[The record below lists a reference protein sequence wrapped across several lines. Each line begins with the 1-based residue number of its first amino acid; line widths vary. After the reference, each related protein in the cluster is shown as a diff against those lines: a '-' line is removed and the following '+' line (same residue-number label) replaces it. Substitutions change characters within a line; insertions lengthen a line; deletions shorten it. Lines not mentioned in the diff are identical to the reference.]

1 MTKYLLV
8 LGLGLVM
15 VLGACSGDKPPATE
29 ATPEG
34 MEQAAPY
41 SKPMLPAYET
51 AAEQRIGKADW
62 YDDYRNANLD
72 IYGITAAP
80 GVAIRPM
87 AEWEEAEAL
96 IIVYSS
102 STLPTGIKNNYMDI
116 IAAAKDV
123 VDVHVVYDSTQ
134 AYSSLS
140 SLMNQQGIP
149 LSAVTW
155 VNMANDSIWARDFG
169 PMSILNGSK
178 VGNVDTRY
186 YHQRYNDDAIPTLLV
201 GEDFGQTTYRAPLD
215 YEGGNFM
222 SDTDGTCFASQGLYW
237 FNGTS
242 QANVNSY
249 MEDYL
254 GCQQL
259 HVVTALDGEGTTHID
274 MQAKILTDN
283 TVVVGEYTYSQDST
297 NKQILD
303 QNASQIEAAGFNVVR
318 IPMPNNTGGVFRSY
332 TNSLLVNGVH
342 IVPVYSGYSSMQAEA
357 MAIYQQI
364 LPGWDH
370 VTSNADAIIQW
381 SGAIHCITKLV
392 AAGQWTPLEA
402 DPEIICDTYDCY
414 PGGTTSGCDGIT
426 WQGCC
431 DGNLLQYCESNQLVQ
446 QMCNPGTCGWDGQN
460 GYYNCGTSGGSD
472 PSGQYP
478 KDCDGGCT
486 PNCAGKECGS
496 DGCGGSCG
504 SCTGNE
510 NCMNGQCV
518 APCVPNCIGKECGS
532 NGCGGVCGSCPPGET
547 CEAGICE
554 PIPSECGDITFE
566 GCCDGDTLFWCEN
579 GQIHSYNC
587 AAGSCGWDGEDGY
600 YNCGTSGGS
609 DPSGQHPKDCGG
621 CQPDCTEKECGDDGC
636 GGACGF
642 CGPLESCISGA
653 CVPDCTP
660 DCTGKN
666 CGPDGCGGSCGACPA
681 GQVCTVAGLCEIPA
695 DPCGDIG
702 YVGCCDGDTLVWCE
716 NNELKSLNCGSC
728 GWDGNNGFYNCG
740 FEGADPSGEHP
751 LACDGGCLPDCT
763 DKECGDDGCGGSC
776 GACGDGEVC
785 SAGGMCVADDECGD
799 VTYAGYCDGN
809 TLVWCEDGKLYSSD
823 CGLYG
828 SYLCQWVPDNEGYY
842 CVYQSPCEPDCVA
855 KECGDDGCGGT
866 CGACP
871 PDMSCDGGVCIEEP
885 CTPDCAGKE
894 CGDDGCGDLCGTC
907 GAGFHCDAFTC
918 LPDCVPACSDKACG
932 ADGCG
937 GSCGTCPED
946 QNCVDGVCT
955 EGPCE
960 VDCNDKECGDDG
972 CGGSCGACGDGET
985 CEDGICVQ
993 VCQPDCAG
1001 KQCGDDSCSGS
1012 CGTCPPGYSCVTGV
1026 CEEGCEPDCAGK
1038 ECGGDGCGGSCGA
1051 CADGLSCQGGVCAD
1065 LCLPKCDGKQ
1075 CGPDGCGGSC
1085 GDCPKDW
1092 SCDEAAGACVQDP
1105 TGDCGNIPST
1115 GTCLPGNILAVCVA
1129 NEPVETDC
1137 TLTGEICEFVPA
1149 EGIYDC
1155 VEVCTPSCTGKA
1167 CGDDSCSGTCGD
1179 CPKGQTCEAGICEDL
1194 ACVPDC
1200 VDKACGT
1207 DGCGGSCGAC
1217 GDDEVCA
1224 EGVCVDE
1231 SEGCPEGTVLVDGE
1245 CVPES
1250 DEDVIGGDGDAGET
1264 VTGKVSSGCAVGGTP
1279 QSSSAGIVLL
1289 LMLGVLFS
1297 RRRKDLPESS

>member
-15 VLGACSGDKPPATE
+15 VLGACSGDMPRATE
-29 ATPEG
+29 AGPEG

-169 PMSILNGSK
+169 PMSIFNGSK

-370 VTSNADAIIQW
+370 VTSNSDAIIEW

-414 PGGTTSGCDGIT
+414 PGGSTAGCGDIT

-431 DGNLLQYCESNQLVQ
+431 DGNLLQYCENNQLVQ
-446 QMCNPGTCGWDGQN
+446 QMCNPGTCGWDVQF
-460 GYYNCGTSGGSD
+460 YNCGTSGGSD

-486 PNCAGKECGS
+486 PDCAGKECGG

-504 SCTGNE
+504 SCTGTE
-510 NCMNGQCV
+510 TCTNGQCV
-518 APCVPNCIGKECGS
+518 APCVPDCAGKECGS
-532 NGCGGVCGSCPPGET
+532 NGCGGSC
-547 CEAGICE
+547 
-554 PIPSECGDITFE
+554 
-566 GCCDGDTLFWCEN
+566 
-579 GQIHSYNC
+579 
-587 AAGSCGWDGEDGY
+587 
-600 YNCGTSGGS
+600 
-609 DPSGQHPKDCGG
+609 
-621 CQPDCTEKECGDDGC
+621 
-636 GGACGF
+636 GACGVGEV
-642 CGPLESCISGA
+642 CSAEGA
-653 CVPDCTP
+653 CVPDGEC
-660 DCTGKN
+660 D
-666 CGPDGCGGSCGACPA
+666 
-681 GQVCTVAGLCEIPA
+681 
-695 DPCGDIG
+695 DI
-702 YVGCCDGDTLVWCE
+702 
-716 NNELKSLNCGSC
+716 
-728 GWDGNNGFYNCG
+728 
-740 FEGADPSGEHP
+740 
-751 LACDGGCLPDCT
+751 
-763 DKECGDDGCGGSC
+763 
-776 GACGDGEVC
+776 
-785 SAGGMCVADDECGD
+785 
-799 VTYAGYCDGN
+799 TYAGYCDGN
-809 TLVWCEDGKLYSSD
+809 TLIWCEDGKLYSAD

-842 CVYQSPCEPDCVA
+842 CVYQSPCEPDC
-855 KECGDDGCGGT
+855 
-866 CGACP
+866 
-871 PDMSCDGGVCIEEP
+871 I
-885 CTPDCAGKE
+885 GKE
-894 CGDDGCGDLCGTC
+894 
-907 GAGFHCDAFTC
+907 
-918 LPDCVPACSDKACG
+918 
-932 ADGCG
+932 
-937 GSCGTCPED
+937 
-946 QNCVDGVCT
+946 
-955 EGPCE
+955 
-960 VDCNDKECGDDG
+960 
-972 CGGSCGACGDGET
+972 
-985 CEDGICVQ
+985 
-993 VCQPDCAG
+993 
-1001 KQCGDDSCSGS
+1001 CGDDSCSGS
-1012 CGTCPPGYSCVTGV
+1012 CGTCPEDQICVDGV
-1026 CEEGCEPDCAGK
+1026 CSEGPCEPDCIGK
-1038 ECGGDGCGGSCGA
+1038 ECGDDSCSGSCGDCPKDWTCEA
-1051 CADGLSCQGGVCAD
+1051 GVCED
-1065 LCLPKCDGKQ
+1065 LTCVPDCVDKA

-1085 GDCPKDW
+1085 G
-1092 SCDEAAGACVQDP
+1092 
-1105 TGDCGNIPST
+1105 
-1115 GTCLPGNILAVCVA
+1115 VCR
-1129 NEPVETDC
+1129 
-1137 TLTGEICEFVPA
+1137 
-1149 EGIYDC
+1149 
-1155 VEVCTPSCTGKA
+1155 
-1167 CGDDSCSGTCGD
+1167 
-1179 CPKGQTCEAGICEDL
+1179 
-1194 ACVPDC
+1194 
-1200 VDKACGT
+1200 
-1207 DGCGGSCGAC
+1207 
-1217 GDDEVCA
+1217 DDEVCTG
-1224 EGVCVDE
+1224 GVCVDE
-1231 SEGCPEGTVLVDGE
+1231 SEGCPEGTILVDGE
-1245 CVPES
+1245 CIPEGG
-1250 DEDVIGGDGDAGET
+1250 DGDVIGGGD
-1264 VTGKVSSGCAVGGTP
+1264 TGTDVSGKGSSGCAVRGTP
-1279 QSSSAGIVLL
+1279 QSSSSGIVLL
-1289 LMLGVLFS
+1289 LMMGVLFS
-1297 RRRKDLPESS
+1297 RRQRVRPGSY